1 MVDISIEEWLRNNNI
16 SGEALSAFMA
26 RFGQGDFNSEEADAW
41 LRAFNENNIHN
52 HSIVTNYNDE
62 PVLVY
67 VPPFTKSELYDIID
81 EYEPHYAN
89 KILDKFDKYP
99 DMVMFLM
106 EQKDENGAPLLNLV
120 DVSDVLDVCG
130 GTIEENPDA
139 IIRIFNEE
147 NIRNI
152 ASAEIGARG
161 DYISRFFDVEN
172 ESVSEINEENLL
184 PYGLLK
190 KTISR
195 VNSFCDQYEDI
206 DPELRKSI
214 IDTFVNNPNYD
225 EDELYNLIC
234 NNFMQRLL
242 NREKL
247 NNLKFISDHFKVA
260 YNENKEVYDE
270 AFSRIDLEND
280 DRPLENIVDE
290 LYQADLERRVSDVYD
305 RHYSHPYG
313 GRVFDFE
320 RQDEYDDR
328 RDEHDEHENDRR
340 DEHDEHEND
349 RRDEHD
355 EHENDRRNEHEGD
368 EQELSHARRCL
379 NAHQEFLAKRQML
392 IDRYPEVLNL
402 GEVLDDIYRQAL
414 TEGKAPSITNNI
426 KTYVGVN
433 LSEEFIRD
441 FNQMKYFVN
450 RKGAE
455 FVGDQVMRKV
465 AKLDEPRTTEM
476 IENTDLE
483 AIDRITPLARDDNER
498 KAIDGLV
505 NINLAKESV
514 LQAHPDVAEKLDSI
528 VREVFVDGKQIND
541 CSAMAELSDEVKADM
556 AGFIEKIE
564 ANAALNIPDMV
575 KLIGLSK
582 DDVETLLDIKRG
594 RSGELVID
602 EFILNRR
609 NRDEEERDDH
619 DEEER
624 DDHDGEERDEHDEE
638 EHDDHDGEERG
649 DHDEEERGD
658 HDGEERDDHDGEER
672 DEHDEEEHGEHNEE
686 EHDVHDEEERDE
698 HDEEEHDVHDEEE
711 HDEHDEGARD
721 VHVQEHRRVVFSNK
735 EFEKIE
741 SLNLSEEWRRKL
753 DIRYDEGSNSYSMII
768 PENDDDKREFM
779 NIVSD
784 SIRHNI
790 ENEAGNGSQSST
802 PDISMLINFR
812 NRLNR

>member
-768 PENDDDKREFM
+768 PEKEVR
-779 NIVSD
+779 I
-784 SIRHNI
+784 
-790 ENEAGNGSQSST
+790 Q
-802 PDISMLINFR
+802 
-812 NRLNR
+812 

>member
-313 GRVFDFE
+313 GRAFDFE
-320 RQDEYDDR
+320 RQDEYDER

-340 DEHDEHEND
+340 DEHDEHED
-349 RRDEHD
+349 DSRDEHD

-609 NRDEEERDDH
+609 NRDEEEH
-619 DEEER
+619 DE
-624 DDHDGEERDEHDEE
+624 
-638 EHDDHDGEERG
+638 
-649 DHDEEERGD
+649 
-658 HDGEERDDHDGEER
+658 
-672 DEHDEEEHGEHNEE
+672 
-686 EHDVHDEEERDE
+686 
-698 HDEEEHDVHDEEE
+698 HDEEE